1 MSRNF
6 WKNADVAAPFDPHTH
21 GLRDIFGGGDA
32 PAAPDYTP
40 VAQASKESAQIMA
53 HLGRE
58 QLDESRRQY
67 EQNMAVTKPVVE
79 AQQQIM
85 SETAR
90 QGKDYY
96 DYNTSTF
103 RPLEQQMVADAAKE
117 GTDARIEEAASEA
130 VADTRTGQAQATN
143 QAIRQGMRYGY
154 SPAKMAK
161 MVGMQS
167 TANASAVAGAATGA
181 RAKQRNLGW
190 ARRLDAAGLGRGLP
204 GSSTGAYSVATGAG
218 NSAVGNQMAPGG
230 QLLNGM
236 ATGAN
241 ITGAGRGMLQSG
253 LTSVAGMQTSNYNN
267 ALANDSSGLG
277 GMLGMA
283 KTGMD
288 IAGAAKGLGWITS
301 DRRLKENIK
310 LVGKDERTGL
320 NLYEFSYIGDGKRL
334 RGVMADEVESIMPDA
349 VSKDDLGFASVNYG
363 ALGLEMVEV

>member
-1 MSRNF
+1 MLRN
-6 WKNADVAAPFDPHTH
+6 
-21 GLRDIFGGGDA
+21 RDGYGPDGRRLLFLDMGGDA

-40 VAQASKESAQIMA
+40 VAQASKESAEIMA
-53 HLGRE
+53 GLGRE
-58 QLDESRRQY
+58 QLAESKRQY
-67 EQNMAVTKPVVE
+67 EENMAVAKPVVE

-85 SETAR
+85 AETAR

-103 RPLEQQMVADAAKE
+103 RPLEQQMVADAGKE
-117 GTDARIEEAASEA
+117 GTDARLEEAAA
-130 VADTRTGQAQATN
+130 TATADARAGQSQATN
-143 QAIRQGMRYGY
+143 QALRQGMRYGY

-161 MVGMQS
+161 MTGMQS
-167 TANASAVAGAATGA
+167 TANASVVAGAANTA
-181 RAKQRNLGW
+181 RERQRGIGW
-190 ARRLDAAGLGRGLP
+190 ARRMDAVGLGRNLP

-218 NSAVGNQMAPGG
+218 NSSVGNQMAPGT

-241 ITGAGRGMLQSG
+241 ITGSGRGMLQSG
-253 LTSVAGMQTSNYNN
+253 LQSVAGMQTNNYNN
-267 ALANDSSGLG
+267 ALANDSSGMG
-277 GMLGMA
+277 SVLGMA
-283 KTGMD
+283 KMGMD
-288 IAGAAKGLGWITS
+288 IYSGGVSSNLWGS

-334 RGVMADEVESIMPDA
+334 RGVMADEVEAAYPDA
-349 VSKDDLGFASVNYG
+349 VVYDDLGFASVNYG

>member
-21 GLRDIFGGGDA
+21 GLRDIFGGGDS

-40 VAQASKESAQIMA
+40 VAQASKESAEIMA
-53 HLGRE
+53 KLGRE

-67 EQNMAVTKPVVE
+67 EKNMEVAAPVVE
-79 AQQQIM
+79 AQQKIM
-85 SETAR
+85 AETAR

-117 GTDARIEEAASEA
+117 GTDARVEEAASEA
-130 VADTRTGQAQATN
+130 IADARTGQTQATN

-241 ITGAGRGMLQSG
+241 ITGQGRGMLQNG
-253 LTSVAGMQTSNYNN
+253 LTSIAGMQTSNYNN

-277 GMLGMA
+277 SVLGMA
-283 KTGMD
+283 KMGMD
-288 IAGAAKGLGWITS
+288 IYSGGVS
-301 DRRLKENIK
+301 SK
-310 LVGKDERTGL
+310 LW
-320 NLYEFSYIGDGKRL
+320 
-334 RGVMADEVESIMPDA
+334 
-349 VSKDDLGFASVNYG
+349 
-363 ALGLEMVEV
+363 

>member
-1 MSRNF
+1 MLLNR
-6 WKNADVAAPFDPHTH
+6 DGYGFD
-21 GLRDIFGGGDA
+21 GRRRYYFDLGRDA

-53 HLGRE
+53 DLGRE

-67 EQNMAVTKPVVE
+67 EQNMAVAKPVVE
-79 AQQQIM
+79 AQQKIM
-85 SETAR
+85 AETAR

-103 RPLEQQMVADAAKE
+103 RPLEQQMVADAGKE
-117 GTDARIEEAASEA
+117 GSDARIEEAAGEA
-130 VADTRTGQAQATN
+130 IADARVGQTQATN
-143 QAIRQGMRYGY
+143 QAIRQGMRYGF
-154 SPAKMAK
+154 SPEKMTK

-167 TANASAVAGAATGA
+167 SANASAVAGAATGA
-181 RAKQRNLGW
+181 RARQRNLGW

-241 ITGAGRGMLQSG
+241 MIGQGRNMLQSG
-253 LTSVAGMQTSNYNN
+253 LTSVAGMQTNNYNN
-267 ALANDSSGLG
+267 AMQNDSSGMG
-277 GMLGMA
+277 SVLGMA
-283 KTGMD
+283 KMGMD
-288 IAGAAKGLGWITS
+288 IYSGGVSSKLWGGS
-301 DRRLKENIK
+301 DRRLKENIE
-310 LVGKDERTGL
+310 LVGKDHRTGL
-320 NLYEFSYIGDGKRL
+320 NLYEFNYIDDDTRW
-334 RGVMADEVESIMPDA
+334 RGVMADEVESINPDA
-349 VSKDDLGFASVNYG
+349 VAYDDLGFASVNYG

>member
-1 MSRNF
+1 MLLNRDGYGLDGRRRYF
-6 WKNADVAAPFDPHTH
+6 FD
-21 GLRDIFGGGDA
+21 LGGDA
-32 PAAPDYTP
+32 PAAPDYGP

-53 HLGRE
+53 DLGRE

-67 EQNMAVTKPVVE
+67 EQNMEVARPVVE
-79 AQQQIM
+79 AQQRIM
-85 SETAR
+85 DETAR

-117 GTDARIEEAASEA
+117 GTDARIEEAAGEA
-130 VADTRTGQAQATN
+130 IADTRTGQTQATN

-218 NSAVGNQMAPGG
+218 NSAVGNTMAPGG
-230 QLLNGM
+230 QLINGM
-236 ATGAN
+236 TSAAN
-241 ITGAGRGMLQSG
+241 ITGQGRGMLQNG
-253 LTSVAGMQTSNYNN
+253 LATVAGLQSQNYNT
-267 ALANDSSGLG
+267 AMANDSDPLG
-277 GMLGMA
+277 GILGFGMA
-283 KTGMD
+283 
-288 IAGAAKGLGWITS
+288 AAKTAGGLGW
-301 DRRLKENIK
+301 KP
-310 LVGKDERTGL
+310 
-320 NLYEFSYIGDGKRL
+320 F
-334 RGVMADEVESIMPDA
+334 
-349 VSKDDLGFASVNYG
+349 
-363 ALGLEMVEV
+363 